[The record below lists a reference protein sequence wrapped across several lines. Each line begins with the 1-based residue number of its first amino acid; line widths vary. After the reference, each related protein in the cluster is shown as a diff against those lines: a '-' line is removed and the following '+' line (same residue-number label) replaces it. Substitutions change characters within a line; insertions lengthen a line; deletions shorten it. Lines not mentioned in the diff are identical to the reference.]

1 MYIIYIC
8 ICICICTHIYNIYMY
23 IMYIYIH
30 LYLFSQITSSS
41 MFSRGLNTPLMVVY
55 ETNENCVYMSA
66 IEQEHLTYIIAAF
79 LEDCSV
85 LTLTFKKH
93 CFLFHKNQE
102 N

>member
-8 ICICICTHIYNIYMY
+8 ICICICTHIYNIYVY
-23 IMYIYIH
+23 NVYIYIH

-79 LEDCSV
+79 
-85 LTLTFKKH
+85 
-93 CFLFHKNQE
+93 
-102 N
+102 